1 VAAGSAGKRRGG
13 VGGRTEPAPCR
24 VLGDDRYCEPLNKV
38 WLLGPATACDGR
50 APKITKRY
58 GACTCGQ
65 RFPPGDVRRQ
75 LPAPAADHLAGR
87 VATDRTKRLPGG
99 SGGSG
104 HVLDEAALAQ
114 VVRDLW
120 PVDMESPWARIGV
133 VPVGQ
138 AVLHRPTDCV
148 DVAVA
153 SIGDL
158 AARLLHTQSEAE
170 GIGLAANQVG
180 APVRALAHNLP
191 RVAPP
196 ILVNAVL
203 LDGWDHWD
211 YEEGCLSLHLDG
223 TGAEVRRPKVVVVHA
238 DLLDGTQVVVEA
250 DELFA
255 RVLQHELDHLDGIEY
270 VQRLTGR
277 EATRVYALMRDAGID
292 TATWLPPSPY

>member
-1 VAAGSAGKRRGG
+1 V
-13 VGGRTEPAPCR
+13 
-24 VLGDDRYCEPLNKV
+24 
-38 WLLGPATACDGR
+38 
-50 APKITKRY
+50 
-58 GACTCGQ
+58 
-65 RFPPGDVRRQ
+65 
-75 LPAPAADHLAGR
+75 
-87 VATDRTKRLPGG
+87 
-99 SGGSG
+99 
-104 HVLDEAALAQ
+104 ALAQ

-120 PVDMESPWARIGV
+120 PVDLESAWARIGV

-138 AVLHRPTDCV
+138 AVLHQPTDVV
-148 DVAVA
+148 DVDAA
-153 SIGDL
+153 SVGDL
-158 AARLLHTQSEAE
+158 AARLLHTQAEAE

-180 APVRALAHNLP
+180 APVRTLAHNLP

-196 ILVNAVL
+196 IFVNAVL

-292 TATWLPPSPY
+292 TATWLPPRPY